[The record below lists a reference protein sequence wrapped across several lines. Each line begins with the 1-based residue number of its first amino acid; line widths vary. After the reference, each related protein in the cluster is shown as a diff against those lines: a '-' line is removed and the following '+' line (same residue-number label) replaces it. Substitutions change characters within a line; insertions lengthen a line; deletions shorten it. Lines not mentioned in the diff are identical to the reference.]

1 MWSSG
6 YCSTSV
12 SIDFSLKSKEKNSE
26 ADIQAFFLKNKKN
39 LFQKKAIDNDNDVI
53 EENIKNGNVVYIDL
67 LNKNED
73 EDDDEYYDDDE
84 DLYLNSKD
92 NTLEEILEKLEEWDE
107 NEYEYS
113 IYINETPSTSL
124 FEYINLNLID
134 KYKIYNLNFQ
144 NLRSKIEIG
153 NTSNSIYGRKTIEHT
168 SINLT
173 KYLDILSLPDTKL
186 ELISESEAY

>member
-1 MWSSG
+1 MGSSG

-12 SIDFSLKSKEKNSE
+12 IIDFSLKSKEKNSKE
-26 ADIQAFFLKNKKN
+26 DIESFLIKNKKN
-39 LFQKKAIDNDNDVI
+39 IFQKKEIDNDNDVI
-53 EENIKNGNVVYIDL
+53 EENIKNGNIVYLDL
-67 LNKNED
+67 LNRN

-84 DLYLNSKD
+84 DIYLNSKD
-92 NTLEEILEKLEEWDE
+92 NTLEEIFEKLEEWDE
-107 NEYEYS
+107 NEFEYT
-113 IYINETPSTSL
+113 IYINETPSIDS
-124 FEYINLNLID
+124 FEYVNLNLID

-153 NTSNSIYGRKTIEHT
+153 NTSNSIYGKKTIEQT
-168 SINLT
+168 SINLN